1 MSDILDDDISF
12 DKYKLENELEKN
24 KEKIYKIK
32 ENVIFSLLPNK
43 TKNKKDKKYFVD
55 IKNKK
60 QHYIGILTTHFK
72 KELFGYILLYQG
84 DEYLGQFLNEN
95 KNGFGVYKYKPD
107 KNGQDIYIGNFS
119 NNIMSGE
126 GIYINIQQSEIKD
139 DILILTKY
147 NCHIGL
153 FENGRFIKGKIYAF
167 DNDNEKLEFQDE
179 EEKDKEIILNNRE
192 KEVINYEKKNNI
204 YIYNKGIM
212 QDKRLT
218 HGIVISFNENDE
230 IENKFS
236 YKLKDCLQY
245 KYEYLND
252 EKKEKEM
259 IKVFKKKNY
268 IEYKRNIQELLNK
281 IDQII
286 NHMKNDFNYA
296 RSLDISQFNNF
307 FSDNYNLLI
316 K

>member
-1 MSDILDDDISF
+1 MSDIIDDDISF
-12 DKYKLENELEKN
+12 DKYKLETEIQKN
-24 KEKIYKIK
+24 KEFYKIK
-32 ENVIFSLLPNK
+32 ENVIFSLLPKK
-43 TKNKKDKKYFVD
+43 TKSKKDEKYFVD
-55 IKNKK
+55 IKNEK
-60 QHYIGILTTHFK
+60 QHYIGILTTNFK

-119 NNIMSGE
+119 NNIISGE
-126 GIYINIQQSEIKD
+126 GIYINIQQSEIKND
-139 DILILTKY
+139 LLILTKY
-147 NCHIGL
+147 NCYIGL
-153 FENGRFIKGKIYAF
+153 YENGRFIKGKIYVF

-179 EEKDKEIILNNRE
+179 EENDKEINLNNIE
-192 KEVINYEKKNNI
+192 KEVINFEKKNNI
-204 YIYNKGIM
+204 YIYGKGIM

-218 HGIVISFNENDE
+218 HGMVISLNENDE

-236 YKLKDCLQY
+236 YKLKDYLQY
-245 KYEYLND
+245 KYEYLDD

-259 IKVFKKKNY
+259 IQEYKEMNY
-268 IEYKRNIQELLNK
+268 KEYKRNIQELLNK
-281 IDQII
+281 IDQMIT
-286 NHMKNDFNYA
+286 HMKNDFNYA
-296 RSLDISQFNNF
+296 RSLDISHFKNF